1 MHTSTSYSNL
11 SLSRPQSR
19 IVDVNDLRLALGMCP
34 QYPCPSTRCT
44 ISTFLTYSHP
54 FSYTQPLHHPI
65 SIITQITR
73 ELITDGRQ
81 STNTSRAPSLR
92 SSSFRSPSRSQLHLN
107 AGSAGTERPRS
118 RLSSP
123 TGVNRGDAPKDILN
137 DIFQNRHKSQ
147 EGFRRD
153 QTLEN
158 GSGLGAPNRD
168 RNAQSSLV
176 NGDKATVSPIT
187 VQ

>member
-1 MHTSTSYSNL
+1 MQTSTSYTNL

-34 QYPCPSTRCT
+34 RRSSLVIVSYLLQILTHHSMYPSLL
-44 ISTFLTYSHP
+44 SL
-54 FSYTQPLHHPI
+54 QV
-65 SIITQITR
+65 TR
-73 ELITDGRQ
+73 ELIKDGRQ

-123 TGVNRGDAPKDILN
+123 TGVNRGGAPKDILN

-147 EGFRRD
+147 EGIRRD

-158 GSGLGAPNRD
+158 GSGLGAPNGD

-176 NGDKATVSPIT
+176 SGDKATVSPIT